1 MLRFLLVAAWD
12 SCCVHLSR
20 KPFLFTKPSLIAAAF
35 GTNPRSQL
43 WHDLAVSSQAFIW
56 GFGFAV
62 IVGIPVGLV
71 MGWRRRVEY
80 SLDPFPDRA
89 LREPLVALAPLLI
102 IVFGVGVLGKAALV
116 LLAVFPFVFNAFAG
130 VKSTDSL
137 LINVIRSYGGT
148 EKDLYLKV
156 ILPSTMPYIIAGAR
170 LAIGRGLVG
179 IIVGE
184 FYAASEGIGFAIT
197 QAGDTYRL
205 PDMFVGIIIL
215 SLIAVGLTE
224 LMRKLEHHR
233 AVARGRRGT
242 LMKLK
247 DFLAKHESFILGT
260 GFIISLAAGRAFSY
274 TLPRG
279 MALFFTTR
287 QKSLSLFMNYSLTV
301 KSRNTFYVS
310 AVAFLAG
317 LALDHRRITVG
328 LIIGRSPTLEAWL
341 DPYITAFNATPRI
354 VLLPLLILCL
364 ASAFGRRS

>member
-1 MLRFLLVAAWD
+1 MPAQAFFAKHRRLWLGLCSVFFVVAAWELLLTYIFP
-12 SCCVHLSR
+12 VN
-20 KPFLFTKPSLIAAAF
+20 PFFFTKPSLIAAAF
-35 GTNPRSQL
+35 KEQIQGAKL

-56 GFGFAV
+56 GFSFAV

-80 SLDPFPDRA
+80 SLDPFLTA
-89 LREPLVALAPLLI
+89 LYASPLVALAPLFI

-116 LLAVFPFVFNAFAG
+116 FLLAVFPFVFNAFAG

-224 LMRKLEHHR
+224 LMRKLELTIAPWR
-233 AVARGRRGT
+233 ANDEVR
-242 LMKLK
+242 
-247 DFLAKHESFILGT
+247 
-260 GFIISLAAGRAFSY
+260 
-274 TLPRG
+274 
-279 MALFFTTR
+279 
-287 QKSLSLFMNYSLTV
+287 
-301 KSRNTFYVS
+301 
-310 AVAFLAG
+310 
-317 LALDHRRITVG
+317 
-328 LIIGRSPTLEAWL
+328 
-341 DPYITAFNATPRI
+341 
-354 VLLPLLILCL
+354 
-364 ASAFGRRS
+364 

>member
-1 MLRFLLVAAWD
+1 MRAREYYVEHRRLFLGLFSVIFLVGAWELLLTY
-12 SCCVHLSR
+12 VFAVN
-20 KPFLFTKPSLIAAAF
+20 PFFFTKPSLIGEAF
-35 GTNPRSQL
+35 KEQLRGPKL
-43 WHDLAVSSQAFIW
+43 WHDLAISSRAFLW
-56 GFGFAV
+56 GFSFAV
-62 IVGIPVGLV
+62 VVGIPVGLV

-80 SLDPFPDRA
+80 SLDPFLTA
-89 LREPLVALAPLLI
+89 LYASPLVALAPLFI

-116 LLAVFPFVFNAFAG
+116 FLLSVFPFIFNAFAG

-224 LMRKLEHHR
+224 LMRKLE
-233 AVARGRRGT
+233 
-242 LMKLK
+242 
-247 DFLAKHESFILGT
+247 
-260 GFIISLAAGRAFSY
+260 
-274 TLPRG
+274 
-279 MALFFTTR
+279 
-287 QKSLSLFMNYSLTV
+287 LTV
-301 KSRNTFYVS
+301 APWR
-310 AVAFLAG
+310 
-317 LALDHRRITVG
+317 
-328 LIIGRSPTLEAWL
+328 
-341 DPYITAFNATPRI
+341 ATDEVR
-354 VLLPLLILCL
+354 
-364 ASAFGRRS
+364 

>member
-1 MLRFLLVAAWD
+1 MAAQAFFTKHRRLWLGLCSVFFVVAAWELLLTYIFP
-12 SCCVHLSR
+12 VN
-20 KPFLFTKPSLIAAAF
+20 PFFFTKPSLIAAAF
-35 GTNPRSQL
+35 KEQIQGAKL

-56 GFGFAV
+56 GFSFAV

-80 SLDPFPDRA
+80 SLDPFLTA
-89 LREPLVALAPLLI
+89 LYASPLVALAPLFI

-116 LLAVFPFVFNAFAG
+116 FLLAVFPFIFNAFAG

-137 LINVIRSYGGT
+137 LINVIRSFGGS

-215 SLIAVGLTE
+215 SLIAVVLTE
-224 LMRKLEHHR
+224 LMRKLEMTVAPWR
-233 AVARGRRGT
+233 ASEEVR
-242 LMKLK
+242 
-247 DFLAKHESFILGT
+247 
-260 GFIISLAAGRAFSY
+260 
-274 TLPRG
+274 
-279 MALFFTTR
+279 
-287 QKSLSLFMNYSLTV
+287 
-301 KSRNTFYVS
+301 
-310 AVAFLAG
+310 
-317 LALDHRRITVG
+317 
-328 LIIGRSPTLEAWL
+328 
-341 DPYITAFNATPRI
+341 
-354 VLLPLLILCL
+354 
-364 ASAFGRRS
+364 